1 MSRIVGLDVG
11 DARIGVAATDELGIT
26 VAPRKTVNRTVSVKD
41 DIRIMCELL
50 DNLDAEKVII
60 GYPVNQDSQ
69 EGPQAAKVR
78 DFYERLVRRLS
89 IPVVLWDERF
99 STQEAESELLNMDL
113 TRKQRLKV
121 IDQMAAVIILKSYL
135 DTNQ

>member
-1 MSRIVGLDVG
+1 MSRIVALDVG

-26 VAPRKTVNRTVSVKD
+26 VAPRKTVHRTVSVKD
-41 DIRIMCELL
+41 DIRNMLELL
-50 DNLDAEKVII
+50 DNLDAEKVVI
-60 GYPVNQDSQ
+60 GYPVNEDGE
-69 EGPQAAKVR
+69 EGPQAATVK
-78 DFYERLVRRLS
+78 DFYDRLVRRLS

-99 STQEAESELLNMDL
+99 STQEAESQLLEMDL

-135 DTNQ
+135 DENQ